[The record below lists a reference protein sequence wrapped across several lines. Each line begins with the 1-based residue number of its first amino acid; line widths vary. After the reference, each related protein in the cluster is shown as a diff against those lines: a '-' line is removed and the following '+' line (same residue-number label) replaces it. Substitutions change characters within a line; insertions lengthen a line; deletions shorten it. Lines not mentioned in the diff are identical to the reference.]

1 MPAPTGGR
9 HATEAGGGRASGGLR
24 IAMEE
29 TEVGEDNMDEGEG
42 DNMEG
47 ENAEAE
53 RRRLGGDLLVLEAT
67 SILTKYTEPGITT
80 R

>member
-1 MPAPTGGR
+1 
-9 HATEAGGGRASGGLR
+9 
-24 IAMEE
+24 MEE
-29 TEVGEDNMDEGEG
+29 TEVGEDNMGEGEG

-47 ENAEAE
+47 DNAEAE